1 MMEYTHLNTYQLV
14 IETYREK
21 KADGEDGYDC
31 YQYYY
36 YYYY

>member
-14 IETYREK
+14 IETCREK